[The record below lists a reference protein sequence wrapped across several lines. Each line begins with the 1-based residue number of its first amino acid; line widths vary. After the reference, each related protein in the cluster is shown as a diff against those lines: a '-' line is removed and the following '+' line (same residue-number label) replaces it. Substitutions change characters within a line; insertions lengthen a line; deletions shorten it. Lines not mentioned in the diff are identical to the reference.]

1 MAIDNS
7 SYDSLENTYVK
18 IQEFFD
24 KNQLKAEHS
33 AMIVKHEELAELLE
47 SFDVEALEEQ
57 SKDINALH
65 KQLDEIKEVS
75 EKIVENLND
84 VGDSVSSATKVAS
97 GLDEVFL
104 KITKIIV

>member
-7 SYDSLENTYVK
+7 SYEALEKTYVK
-18 IQEFFD
+18 LQDFFN
-24 KNQLKAEHS
+24 KTQLKAEHS
-33 AMIVKHEELAELLE
+33 AMIVNHEILAELLE

-65 KQLDEIKEVS
+65 KQLDEIKEIC
-75 EKIVENLND
+75 EKVDTDLND
-84 VGDSVSSATKVAS
+84 SDDSQTSAARVAS

-104 KITKIIV
+104 KISKITV